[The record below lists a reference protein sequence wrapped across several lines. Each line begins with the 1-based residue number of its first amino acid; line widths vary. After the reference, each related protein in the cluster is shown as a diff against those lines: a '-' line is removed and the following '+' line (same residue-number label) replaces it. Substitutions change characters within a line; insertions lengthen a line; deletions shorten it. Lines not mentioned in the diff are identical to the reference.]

1 MGLERARRGVMA
13 MDVGACVLQ
22 LLRLEVYDGAARSRM
37 SVRERERA
45 HVVRLLLDRPW
56 TAVIRSLRTALGFSG
71 GLRGWVG

>member
-37 SVRERERA
+37 SVRERARA
-45 HVVRLLLDRPW
+45 CGAA
-56 TAVIRSLRTALGFSG
+56 AVGSSADGRD
-71 GLRGWVG
+71 